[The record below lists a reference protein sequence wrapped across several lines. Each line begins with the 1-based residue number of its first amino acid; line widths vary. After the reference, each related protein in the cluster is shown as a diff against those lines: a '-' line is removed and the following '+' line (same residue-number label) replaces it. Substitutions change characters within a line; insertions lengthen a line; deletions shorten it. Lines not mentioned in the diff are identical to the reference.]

1 METVMDEQKGRSQE
15 RRALSGTVRSRHS
28 GSKPYPSDILD
39 LSPGGC
45 RVELSY
51 TPRVGEIVWI
61 TLPGIEAIE
70 SKICWVDGFQA
81 GVAFTKPLYPSV
93 FDLIAQRIEQGR

>member
-1 METVMDEQKGRSQE
+1 MTEQKGRSQE
-15 RRALSGTVRSRHS
+15 RRALAGTVRSRHA
-28 GSKPYPSDILD
+28 GSKGYPTEILD

-51 TPRVGEIVWI
+51 KPKVGEMLWI

-70 SKICWVDGFQA
+70 SKICWTDGFMA
-81 GVAFTKPLYPSV
+81 GVAFTKALYPSV